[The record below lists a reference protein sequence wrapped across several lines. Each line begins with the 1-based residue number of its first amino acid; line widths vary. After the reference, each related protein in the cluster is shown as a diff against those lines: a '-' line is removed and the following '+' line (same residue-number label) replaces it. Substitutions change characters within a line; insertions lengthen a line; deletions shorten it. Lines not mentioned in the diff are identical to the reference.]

1 VDTGLL
7 ATLFV
12 LGLCGGFLSGLVG
25 IGGGIVMFPLLL
37 YAPPMLGFAALSVK
51 AAAAITSVQSLFG
64 AVSGA
69 INHHRHK
76 RVHVPLALS
85 FGGSM
90 AVTSLLGSLLSHQVS
105 EHWILVIFAAMAS
118 TAAILMLLR
127 RPEVEERA
135 DEHHPLNFSRPRAI
149 ALGAGIG
156 VCSGLVGQG
165 GGFLFVPVLMYFL
178 NAPLRVA
185 IGTALA
191 VGVASSAA
199 VVLGRAGTAQIPY
212 LPAGVTVAGAIIGAQ
227 VGAELSQRTPREML
241 RRILSVVVLATAAKM
256 VYGLVTS

>member
-1 VDTGLL
+1 VDTPLL
-7 ATLFV
+7 AALFG
-12 LGLCGGFLSGLVG
+12 LGVCGGFLSGMVG

-37 YAPPMLGFAALSVK
+37 YVPPALGFDAISVK

-69 INHHRHK
+69 INHHRHR
-76 RVHVPLALS
+76 RVHLPLAAS

-90 AVTSLLGSLLSHQVS
+90 AVTSLLGSLASAAIS
-105 EHWILVIFAAMAS
+105 AHWILVLFALMAS
-118 TAAILMLLR
+118 AAAVLMLLP
-127 RPEVEERA
+127 RPEVEERSS
-135 DEHHPLNFSRPRAI
+135 DVRHYTFNRPRAI

-156 VCSGLVGQG
+156 VCSGIVGQG

-199 VVLGRAGTAQIPY
+199 VVVGRMGTAQIPY
-212 LPAGVTVAGAIIGAQ
+212 LLAGVTVAGAIVGAQ
-227 VGAELSQRTPREML
+227 IGAELSQRTPRRLL
-241 RRILSVVVLATAAKM
+241 RGILSVVVLATAAKM
-256 VYGLVTS
+256 IYGLLAA

>member
-1 VDTGLL
+1 
-7 ATLFV
+7 
-12 LGLCGGFLSGLVG
+12 
-25 IGGGIVMFPLLL
+25 
-37 YAPPMLGFAALSVK
+37 
-51 AAAAITSVQSLFG
+51 
-64 AVSGA
+64 
-69 INHHRHK
+69 
-76 RVHVPLALS
+76 LS

-127 RPEVEERA
+127 RPEVEERV
-135 DEHHPLNFSRPRAI
+135 DELHPLNFSRPRAI

-212 LPAGVTVAGAIIGAQ
+212 LLAGVTVAGAIIGAQ

-256 VYGLVTS
+256 VYGLATT

>member
-7 ATLFV
+7 ATLFL
-12 LGLCGGFLSGLVG
+12 LGLCGGFLSGMVG

-37 YAPPMLGFAALSVK
+37 YVPPALGFAVISVK

-69 INHHRHK
+69 VNHHRHK

-90 AVTSLLGSLLSHQVS
+90 AATSFLGSLLSGAIS
-105 EHWILVIFAAMAS
+105 EHWILIVFAAMAS
-118 TAAILMLLR
+118 TAAILMLLP
-127 RPEVEERA
+127 RPEVEERS
-135 DEHHPLNFSRPRAI
+135 DEHHAFAFSRVRAMG
-149 ALGAGIG
+149 LGAGIG
-156 VCSGLVGQG
+156 VCSGIVGQG

-212 LPAGVTVAGAIIGAQ
+212 LLAGVTVAGAIVGAQ
-227 VGAELSQRTPREML
+227 LGAELSQRTPRRLL
-241 RRILSVVVLATAAKM
+241 RGILSVVVLATAAKM
-256 VYGLVTS
+256 VYGLLTS

>member
-1 VDTGLL
+1 MDTGLL

-12 LGLCGGFLSGLVG
+12 LGLCGGFLSGMVG
-25 IGGGIVMFPLLL
+25 IGGGIIMFPLLL
-37 YAPPMLGFAALSVK
+37 YVPSALGFAAIPVK

-76 RVHVPLALS
+76 RVHPKLALV

-90 AVTSLLGSLLSHQVS
+90 VVTSFLGSMLSGAIS
-105 EHWILVIFAAMAS
+105 EHWILVIFAAMAT
-118 TAAILMLLR
+118 TAAILMLMQ
-127 RPEVEERA
+127 RPEVEERS
-135 DEHHPLNFSRPRAI
+135 DESHFDFSRPRAL
-149 ALGAGIG
+149 ALGAAIG
-156 VCSGLVGQG
+156 LCSGIVGQG

-178 NAPLRVA
+178 NAPLRIA

-191 VGVASSAA
+191 VGVAASAA
-199 VVLGRAGTAQIPY
+199 VVLGRMGTAQIPY
-212 LPAGVTVAGAIIGAQ
+212 LLAGVTVAGAIIGAQ
-227 VGAELSQRTPREML
+227 VGAELSQRTPRRLL

-256 VYGLVTS
+256 IYGLMA

>member
-1 VDTGLL
+1 MDTGLL

-12 LGLCGGFLSGLVG
+12 LGLCGGFLSGMVG

-37 YAPPMLGFAALSVK
+37 YVPPALGFAAITVK

-69 INHHRHK
+69 VNHHRHK
-76 RVHVPLALS
+76 RVHVPLAWG
-85 FGGSM
+85 FGGTM
-90 AVTSLLGSLLSHQVS
+90 AATSFLGSMLSGAIS
-105 EHWILVIFAAMAS
+105 ERWILVVFAAMAS
-118 TAAILMLLR
+118 TAAILMLMQ
-127 RPEVEERA
+127 RPEVEERS
-135 DEHHPLNFSRPRAI
+135 DEQHFNFSRVRAMG
-149 ALGAGIG
+149 LGAGIG
-156 VCSGLVGQG
+156 VCSGIVGQG

-199 VVLGRAGTAQIPY
+199 VVLGRAGMAQIPY
-212 LPAGVTVAGAIIGAQ
+212 LLAGVTVAGAIVGAQ
-227 VGAELSQRTPREML
+227 LGAELSQRTPRRLL
-241 RRILSVVVLATAAKM
+241 RRVLSIVVLATAAKM
-256 VYGLVTS
+256 VYGLVTG